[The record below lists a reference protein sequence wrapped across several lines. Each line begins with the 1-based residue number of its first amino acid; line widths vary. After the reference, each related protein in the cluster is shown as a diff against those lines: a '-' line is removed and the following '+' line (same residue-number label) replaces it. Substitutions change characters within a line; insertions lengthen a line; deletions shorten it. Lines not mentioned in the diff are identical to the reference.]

1 MLRKSAGIGPG
12 YCFPTAVCFEIVCPT
27 LARLIKE
34 AVFFFV
40 RTSTGFDHT
49 QLTRVVAW
57 PSPTLLLLARSGSQR
72 CSFEHLQVVVPHTF
86 VAKVASTPLGP
97 CILYSSPPAR
107 EHCTGLPADHAYCT
121 AVCQR
126 VCHVQDSSRVSSISL
141 RIWAEPEAATQR
153 EQEHGGN
160 LQRVSIVHDS
170 QLIMTLIQQ
179 RSSACVMHR
188 KPFVCTPSRCVSGR
202 SPKTQLRESRDTVGD
217 RAASHHVQR
226 EPACP

>member
-1 MLRKSAGIGPG
+1 MLS
-12 YCFPTAVCFEIVCPT
+12 
-27 LARLIKE
+27 KE
-34 AVFFFV
+34 VLFFFV
-40 RTSTGFDHT
+40 RTNTGFDLT

-160 LQRVSIVHDS
+160 LPRVSIVHDS

-188 KPFVCTPSRCVSGR
+188 KPFVCTSSRCVSGR

-226 EPACP
+226 ELACP

>member
-1 MLRKSAGIGPG
+1 MRDTLKAFLQVWLIICTSQQQLVRRMGAPG
-12 YCFPTAVCFEIVCPT
+12 AS
-27 LARLIKE
+27 RLISCRRRSDVNVLKLLLLVCL
-34 AVFFFV
+34 AKRLFFFFV
-40 RTSTGFDHT
+40 RTNTGFDLT

-86 VAKVASTPLGP
+86 VAKVASTPIGP

-153 EQEHGGN
+153 EQGHGGD
-160 LQRVSIVHDS
+160 LQRVRIVQDS
-170 QLIMTLIQQ
+170 HLIMLIIQQ
-179 RSSACVMHR
+179 RSSTCVMYR
-188 KPFVCTPSRCVSGR
+188 KPLVCTP
-202 SPKTQLRESRDTVGD
+202 
-217 RAASHHVQR
+217 
-226 EPACP
+226 